1 VKILTKNETMS
12 TVTASL
18 KEQYETAKTKNL
30 ALDMTRGKPGAEQ
43 LDLALPMLDLV
54 TSSDYKTLAGADTR
68 NYGGLDGIPELKEL
82 FKDFLEVDSTD
93 ELIVGGNASLTLMH
107 DTVAR
112 LMSHGAC
119 ESDTPWGKLDKVKFL
134 CPSPGY
140 DRHFSICEH
149 FGIEMITVQN
159 VNNDLDIVKIEELVA
174 ADDSIKGIW
183 VVPKYGN
190 PTGTS
195 VADEVVDRL
204 ASMKTAANDFRIMWD
219 NAYAVHHLSDDVDV
233 IKNLHAACKA
243 QGNENRTF
251 VLGSTSKITFAGS
264 GVAAIGGSVDNMK
277 WLNKHLSIS
286 TIGPDKINQ
295 VRHARFFGDFAG
307 LQNHMKKHAALIK
320 PKFDVVISILEE
332 QLGGKGLA
340 TWTNPK
346 GGYFI
351 SLDTNEGC
359 AKRVVQL
366 ASEAGVKLTAAGATF
381 PYKNDPKDCNIRLAP
396 TLPSI
401 EEIKLA
407 MEVVCLCIEIAD
419 TEK

>member
-1 VKILTKNETMS
+1 MS
-12 TVTASL
+12 TVVSSL
-18 KEQYETAKTKNL
+18 KEQYEQAKAKNL
-30 ALDMTRGKPGAEQ
+30 ALDMTRGKPGSEQ
-43 LDLALPMLDLV
+43 LDLSLPMLDLV
-54 TSSDYKTLAGADTR
+54 TSSDYKTLGAADTR
-68 NYGGLDGIPELKEL
+68 NYGGLDGIPEAKEL
-82 FKDFLEVDSTD
+82 FKEFLEVDSTD

-119 ESDTPWGKLDKVKFL
+119 DSDTPWGKLDKVKFL

-140 DRHFSICEH
+140 DRHFAICEH
-149 FGIEMITVQN
+149 FGIEMITVEN
-159 VNNDLDIVKIEELVA
+159 VNDDLDIAKIEELA
-174 ADDSIKGIW
+174 ASDNSIKGIW

-195 VADEVVDRL
+195 VSDEVVDRL
-204 ASMKTAANDFRIMWD
+204 AAMKTAAGDFRIMWD

-233 IKNLHAACKA
+233 VKNLHAACKA
-243 QGNENRTF
+243 QGNSNRTF
-251 VLGSTSKITFAGS
+251 VLGSTSKITFAGA
-264 GVAAIGGSVDNMK
+264 GLAAIGGSVDNMK

-295 VRHARFFGDFAG
+295 VRHTRFFGNFAG

-320 PKFDVVISILEE
+320 PKFDIVISILEDK
-332 QLGGKGLA
+332 LGGKGLA

-366 ASEAGVKLTAAGATF
+366 ANEAGVKLTAAGATF

-396 TLPSI
+396 TLPSV

-407 MEVVCLCIEIAD
+407 MEVVCLCVELAD
-419 TEK
+419 AEK

>member
-1 VKILTKNETMS
+1 MKILTKNETMS

>member
-1 VKILTKNETMS
+1 MS
-12 TVTASL
+12 AAVSSL
-18 KEQYETAKTKNL
+18 KEQYEEALAKNL

-43 LDLALPMLDLV
+43 LDLSLPMLDLV
-54 TSSDYKTLAGADTR
+54 TSSNYKTLAGADTR
-68 NYGGLDGIPELKEL
+68 NYGGLDGIPEAKEL

-93 ELIVGGNASLTLMH
+93 ELIVGGNSSLTLMH

-112 LMSHGAC
+112 FMSHGTC
-119 ESDTPWGKLDKVKFL
+119 DSDVAWGKLDKVKFL

-159 VNNDLDIVKIEELVA
+159 VNDDLDIAKIEELVA
-174 ADDSIKGIW
+174 ADSSIKGIW

-195 VADEVVDRL
+195 VADEIVDRL
-204 ASMKTAANDFRIMWD
+204 ASMKTAAEDFRIMWD
-219 NAYAVHHLSDDVDV
+219 NAYAVHHLSEEVDV
-233 IKNLHAACKA
+233 IKNLHATCKA
-243 QGNENRTF
+243 KGNDNRTF

-264 GVAAIGGSVDNMK
+264 GIAAIGGSVDNMK
-277 WLNKHLSIS
+277 WLNKHLSMS

-295 VRHARFFGDFAG
+295 VRHTRFFKNFAG
-307 LQNHMKKHAALIK
+307 VQDHMKKHAALIK

-332 QLGGKGLA
+332 KLGGKGLA
-340 TWTNPK
+340 SWTNPK

-359 AKRVVQL
+359 AKKVVKL
-366 ASEAGVKLTAAGATF
+366 AAEAGVKLTAAGATF
-381 PYKNDPKDCNIRLAP
+381 PYKNDPKDTNIRLAP
-396 TLPSI
+396 TLPSL
-401 EEIKLA
+401 EEIKAA
-407 MEVVCLCIEIAD
+407 MEVVCLCVELAD
-419 TEK
+419 AEN